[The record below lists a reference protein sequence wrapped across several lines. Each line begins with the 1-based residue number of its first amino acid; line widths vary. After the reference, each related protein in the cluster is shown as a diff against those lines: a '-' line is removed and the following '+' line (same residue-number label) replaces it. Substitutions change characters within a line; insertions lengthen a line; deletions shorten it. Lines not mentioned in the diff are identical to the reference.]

1 MKTTDFLHENT
12 VIAQESPED
21 ISMVVN
27 NLHTIMRV
35 TADLANRLSGNE
47 ELDEWVKE
55 KIAVAKAMMTT
66 VEDYVAS
73 QQEMGG
79 EEESLPSF
87 DTNSAEQTMSEM
99 MGDGEI
105 DETFSVNQNINK
117 SKLKQGVAEGA
128 PIVVMP
134 SHKRLEKKHKP
145 SLSRGMDPAKAQGE
159 QDARDGKP
167 YNNPYPFKKELGAP
181 GNWEHNS
188 YKASYDSVK
197 QGVAEG
203 NLKEFAPNGGGN
215 GGDDYLR
222 TLASAWYNQDLSAI
236 AHEVKK
242 DKNPKKKG
250 IMDRVI
256 DAQVAVEKMLARG
269 VVCGDG
275 KVRKFS
281 IDYNSDFDGVVM
293 TYEDYAEY
301 SDYGDDGED
310 IDSRTGKPWPNSK
323 YDQIE
328 FTDDQLDEGMTENR
342 SSWDSNMQGVAEG
355 FMGNVK
361 DTELKNIDPDNHNKG
376 EGDFVKNQLH
386 TIKRV
391 VTHLENSIGSEEDLP
406 DWVQSEIAKVTDK
419 IVNVMNY
426 SISKKEQDIGSDSL
440 MKEQGMAEGHAD
452 QQRKVFKKNGK
463 PVGEVGIDRESSPGN
478 GQWYMK
484 CYSNGIDNVGYDSYE
499 EAVAELKHCIKQ
511 GMAEGKR
518 TVKENATGGVT
529 GASSVAVSMTTLGE
543 KGGFSKQDLKKKF
556 ESYGNSLSRG
566 GPVKPGKK

>member
-117 SKLKQGVAEGA
+117 SKL
-128 PIVVMP
+128 
-134 SHKRLEKKHKP
+134 
-145 SLSRGMDPAKAQGE
+145 
-159 QDARDGKP
+159 
-167 YNNPYPFKKELGAP
+167 
-181 GNWEHNS
+181 
-188 YKASYDSVK
+188 K

-328 FTDDQLDEGMTENR
+328 FTDDQLDDGMMENR

-355 FMGNVK
+355 
-361 DTELKNIDPDNHNKG
+361 
-376 EGDFVKNQLH
+376 
-386 TIKRV
+386 
-391 VTHLENSIGSEEDLP
+391 
-406 DWVQSEIAKVTDK
+406 
-419 IVNVMNY
+419 
-426 SISKKEQDIGSDSL
+426 
-440 MKEQGMAEGHAD
+440 
-452 QQRKVFKKNGK
+452 
-463 PVGEVGIDRESSPGN
+463 
-478 GQWYMK
+478 
-484 CYSNGIDNVGYDSYE
+484 
-499 EAVAELKHCIKQ
+499 
-511 GMAEGKR
+511 KR
-518 TVKENATGGVT
+518 TVKENATGGST
-529 GASSVAVSMTTLGE
+529 SSPSMAVSMTTLGE